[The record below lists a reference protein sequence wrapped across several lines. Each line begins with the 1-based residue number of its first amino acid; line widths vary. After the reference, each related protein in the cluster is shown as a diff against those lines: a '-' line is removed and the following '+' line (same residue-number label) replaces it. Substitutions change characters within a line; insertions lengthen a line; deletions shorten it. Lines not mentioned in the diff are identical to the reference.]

1 MGETL
6 LGEVEW
12 GALVCVPFS
21 HPLVPP
27 VSLGFPSRVSRLRI
41 AHGSSLHRVA
51 VHGVIRAHDIQSRAP
66 QSSNPSASCQ
76 RYDLV

>member
-1 MGETL
+1 MGCSGLCAL
-6 LGEVEW
+6 L
-12 GALVCVPFS
+12 P
-21 HPLVPP
+21 
-27 VSLGFPSRVSRLRI
+27 SLGTFCEPGFPSRVSRLRI